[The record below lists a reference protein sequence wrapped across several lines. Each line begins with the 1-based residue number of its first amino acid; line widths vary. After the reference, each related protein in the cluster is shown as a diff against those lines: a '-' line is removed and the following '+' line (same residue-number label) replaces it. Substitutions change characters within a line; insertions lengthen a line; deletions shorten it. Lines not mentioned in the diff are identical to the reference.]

1 MPYVFSKGPAELAR
15 RTVSSSAPQ
24 DSTRATQVSV
34 QVVYGNAVLLPAHH
48 QLSFVIFSTISVS
61 LSLHIHPSK
70 GCVSVIEKVK
80 GSVVT

>member
-48 QLSFVIFSTISVS
+48 QLSFVFFSTISVS
-61 LSLHIHPSK
+61 LSLHILPK
-70 GCVSVIEKVK
+70 NVSASLKK
-80 GSVVT
+80 SRAALSHS